1 MKICPKCNEEFEHYV
16 ELCPNCGKMLR
27 TVQQVKK
34 QEPTIYIDPS
44 KIGNQQKLVLRE
56 KEKNP
61 QPQPQQNMDNSLNQN
76 SFERNFDN
84 IGEMNPLMTPPKKQ
98 NKIVLII
105 GIIMAILVIGGG
117 GFLVVNMTSNNTPQ
131 EEIIQNVPHQ
141 EFDFSIGL
149 EF

>member
-1 MKICPKCNEEFEHYV
+1 
-16 ELCPNCGKMLR
+16 MLR

-56 KEKNP
+56 KNKNP
-61 QPQPQQNMDNSLNQN
+61 QPQTQIQNDFSNQN

-84 IGEMNPLMTPPKKQ
+84 INEMNPLMTPPKKQ

-117 GFLVVNMTSNNTPQ
+117 GFLAVNMTSNNTPQ